1 MIQLTPQAI
10 KTGLQI
16 SGKWLIKAAP
26 TLGVIVG
33 TGLMAGATVKTGI
46 ETPKMKEKLDEL
58 KEDESLS
65 HGDYFKKK
73 TMILAYHLGWPAVMM
88 LLGMLMIF
96 GGYKIK
102 YTQAAIAT
110 AALASKTEEAEKLE
124 KKIIEKYG
132 DKEYEK
138 MKDEMAQDEVKAHP
152 VDYSTVINTG
162 HGNTLCFD
170 PIIHDYYWS
179 DLDYIRKTVDKMNM
193 EMTHTRWG
201 MRKSAMNYDTFRDY
215 LDLPA
220 SNESPHMD
228 GELTNIKVGR
238 DIGWYNTPIELK
250 ITVMLLPDDTPC
262 HIIGFT
268 RSGSPKWHLNLED
281 SNGEDAERLDYDL
294 DDDETDMKWR
304 GI

>member
-1 MIQLTPQAI
+1 MVQLTPQAI
-10 KTGLQI
+10 KAGLQI
-16 SGKWLIKAAP
+16 SGKWLVKAAP

-33 TGLMAGATVKTGI
+33 TGLMAGATIKTGI

-73 TMILAYHLGWPAVMM
+73 TMIFAYHLGWPAVMM

-124 KKIIEKYG
+124 KKFIEKYG

-138 MKDEMAQDEVKAHP
+138 MKDEIAQDEVKAYP
-152 VDYSTVINTG
+152 VDYSTVIHTG

-179 DLDYIRKTVDKMNM
+179 DLDYIRKTVWSLNDDIVKMHKNFK
-193 EMTHTRWG
+193 
-201 MRKSAMNYDTFRDY
+201 KSTKSYNTFREC

-220 SNESPHMD
+220 SNESPNLDH
-228 GELTNIKVGR
+228 ELSCVNIGK
-238 DIGWYNTPIELK
+238 DIGWYNSLIELK

-268 RSGSPKWHLNLED
+268 RSGAPKWHLNVDD
-281 SNGEDAERLDYDL
+281 SDGEDADRLDYDL